1 MWNCCD
7 DYGNCRQGRD
17 CPVRKE
23 KYWSNKEIYAIIGMA
38 LICFWCLF
46 GLLVWALAK

>member
-1 MWNCCD
+1 MNCCD

-17 CPVRKE
+17 CPIRKE

-38 LICFWCLF
+38 LILFWCLF
-46 GLLVWALAK
+46 GILVWALAK